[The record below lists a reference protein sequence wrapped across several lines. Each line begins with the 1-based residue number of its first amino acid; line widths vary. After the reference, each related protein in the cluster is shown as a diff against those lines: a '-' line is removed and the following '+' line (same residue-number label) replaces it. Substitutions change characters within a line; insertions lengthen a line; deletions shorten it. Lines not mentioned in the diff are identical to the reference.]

1 MAKKTSFI
9 TFWQELSTSEK
20 NKVRLLIADETCCS
34 ISTVDKYGT
43 GARKPNAMRQERIAA
58 AIKRE
63 YNRQIA
69 W

>member
-1 MAKKTSFI
+1 MAKKISFI
-9 TFWQELSTSEK
+9 TFWKGLTTLEK
-20 NKVRLLIADETCCS
+20 NEVRLLIANETCCS

-43 GARKPNAMRQERIAA
+43 GARKPNAMRQERIAT